1 MADEKSVGILV
12 APSRKRSGR
21 EISVKIAV
29 RYQSRG
35 GNTKAVAEVI
45 ANSLGVKAE
54 PVSSVIADRVDV
66 LFIGGGVYMGKMD
79 ESLYR
84 FLAELNSDNVGQIVC
99 FSTTGSMAST
109 INQIKQFAIQKGI
122 IVNKNE
128 LLLKMLLQG
137 HSALGLVGGKLT
149 DKQIEKIE
157 LFTNNVLISTEITST
172 SIL

>member
-1 MADEKSVGILV
+1 M
-12 APSRKRSGR
+12 
-21 EISVKIAV
+21 KIAV

-54 PVSSVIADRVDV
+54 PVSSVIADWVDV

-79 ESLYR
+79 ESLYN

-99 FSTTGSMAST
+99 FSTTGSMATT
-109 INQIKQFAIQKGI
+109 IKQIKQFAIQKGI

-128 LLLKMLLQG
+128 LLLKMLFQG
-137 HSALGLVGGKLT
+137 HSSLGLIGGKLT
-149 DKQIEKIE
+149 DKQIKKIE
-157 LFTNNVLISTEITST
+157 LFTSNVLISTKIQAGEI
-172 SIL
+172 IQKGNK

>member
-1 MADEKSVGILV
+1 M
-12 APSRKRSGR
+12 
-21 EISVKIAV
+21 KIAV

-54 PVSSVIADRVDV
+54 SVNSVIADWVDV

-79 ESLYR
+79 ENLYN
-84 FLAELNSDNVGQIVC
+84 FLSKLNSDNVGQIVC

-109 INQIKQFAIQKGI
+109 IKQIKQFAIQKGI

-137 HSALGLVGGKLT
+137 HSLLGFIGGKLT
-149 DKQIEKIE
+149 DKQIKKIE
-157 LFTNNVLISTEITST
+157 SFTNNVLISTKIQKEEKS
-172 SIL
+172 